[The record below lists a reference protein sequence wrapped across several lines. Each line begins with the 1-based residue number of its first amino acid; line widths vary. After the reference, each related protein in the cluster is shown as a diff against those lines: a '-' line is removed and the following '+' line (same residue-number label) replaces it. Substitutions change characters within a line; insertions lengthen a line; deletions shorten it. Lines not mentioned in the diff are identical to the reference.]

1 MALDASAMTA
11 HCRFCGTQYVLDH
24 KDTDYFLDFY
34 RQVNDLI
41 SAEDDSKRKELADR
55 LWDTADEKVFTT
67 SDGRVVTVYYL
78 YSFSEP
84 ECDVYIARRNIIF
97 HFKKNGAQ
105 LSDRYRINS
114 SMLDYPSADTK
125 NLSDFFPKVT
135 SGFNLDD
142 GTDILVVAKDE
153 DEYPLRLFGKLH
165 GRHVAWI
172 ISRLE
177 NLCCVLEY
185 NGLVHPQL
193 DPDTVFINP
202 YIHQASLYGNWW
214 NVTKNNTLSS
224 DRMHVNTTAMNLYGL
239 RNTAAFSLGF
249 NDVSEV
255 TVREDIPAPF
265 ADFLKSA
272 PEVNAYSDF
281 EKWDETLIKSF
292 GERRFYKFTG
302 GEDDIYKKGQE

>member
-1 MALDASAMTA
+1 
-11 HCRFCGTQYVLDH
+11 
-24 KDTDYFLDFY
+24 
-34 RQVNDLI
+34 
-41 SAEDDSKRKELADR
+41 
-55 LWDTADEKVFTT
+55 
-67 SDGRVVTVYYL
+67 
-78 YSFSEP
+78 
-84 ECDVYIARRNIIF
+84 
-97 HFKKNGAQ
+97 
-105 LSDRYRINS
+105 
-114 SMLDYPSADTK
+114 MLDYPSADTK

-172 ISRLE
+172 ISRLD
-177 NLCCVLEY
+177 NLCCVLECH
-185 NGLVHPQL
+185 GLGHPQL

-202 YIHQASLYGNWW
+202 YIHQAYLYGNWW